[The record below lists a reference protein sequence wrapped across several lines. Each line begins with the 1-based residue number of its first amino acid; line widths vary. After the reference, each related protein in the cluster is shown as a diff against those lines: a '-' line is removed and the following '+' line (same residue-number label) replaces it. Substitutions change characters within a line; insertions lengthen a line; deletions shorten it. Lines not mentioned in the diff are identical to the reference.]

1 MATSPATTVNV
12 TVTPVNVNG
21 NDVDCDFAGANVI
34 GNALFLP
41 NAGTYDIQFQ
51 LAPALGV
58 NAFAAQRPFCNQP
71 KRCPRPPGGN
81 AIPPFRL
88 TANAGNAITVRLD
101 PVGQRG
107 VAHFRLNF
115 NNNLNCDPIIIH
127 D

>member
-1 MATSPATTVNV
+1 MATSPATPVHV
-12 TVTPVNVNG
+12 TVTPVQVNG
-21 NDVDCDFAGANVI
+21 TDVDCDITGADVI
-34 GNALFLP
+34 DNALFLP
-41 NAGTYDIQFQ
+41 NAGTYDIQLQ

-71 KRCPRPPGGN
+71 NRCPRPPGGN
-81 AIPPFRL
+81 AVPPFRL
-88 TANAGNAITVRLD
+88 TANTGNAITVRLD

-115 NNNLNCDPIIIH
+115 NNNLTCDPIIIH